1 MGLYLTEKHIKYKKN
16 GGGDY
21 VSPFFIYHKNK
32 KRTKVF
38 CSLKIDQ
45 KDWNFKLKVHNDAVD
60 LEKRAIN
67 AVRDIGVAFGKCIC

>member
-38 CSLKIDQ
+38 CSLKISQ
-45 KDWNFKLKVHNDAVD
+45 KDWNFKSKEV
-60 LEKRAIN
+60 
-67 AVRDIGVAFGKCIC
+67 